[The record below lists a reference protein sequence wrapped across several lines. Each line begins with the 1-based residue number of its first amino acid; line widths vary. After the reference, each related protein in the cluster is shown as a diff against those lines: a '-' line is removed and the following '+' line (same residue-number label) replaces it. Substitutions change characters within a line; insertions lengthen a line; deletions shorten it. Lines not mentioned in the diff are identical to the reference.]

1 MNENTSISE
10 KSALVAIGGNLPSMA
25 GNPEETL
32 QLATRQIDLRS
43 GMRVVSVSRFWRSPA
58 FPLGSGPDYVNAAI
72 QLQTELSP
80 EGLLAALH
88 EVEAALGRRREGGRW
103 QSRGIDLD
111 LIAYEDLVRPDAAT
125 QDEWRGLSLE
135 RQVVEAPETL
145 VLPHPRMQDR
155 GFVLLPLA
163 EIAPGWRHPR
173 LGKTVAELL
182 AALPPAAKADIA
194 PLTS

>member
-1 MNENTSISE
+1 
-10 KSALVAIGGNLPSMA
+10 
-25 GNPEETL
+25 
-32 QLATRQIDLRS
+32 
-43 GMRVVSVSRFWRSPA
+43 MRVVSVSRFWRSPA